1 MDCYDFE
8 LKRGDETIASL
19 RSVALSSMAAAWPRI
34 DEMTKNIDE
43 PGCRIRVTDKF
54 GRLVILVGVATARK
68 SLATIPRPTQF
79 SVDDR
84 YLAQGSEGSLTPRT
98 AAEAVGSRGPESYHL
113 SKDSRGSFQPR
124 AASSLF

>member
-43 PGCRIRVTDKF
+43 PGCRIRVT
-54 GRLVILVGVATARK
+54 G
-68 SLATIPRPTQF
+68 
-79 SVDDR
+79 
-84 YLAQGSEGSLTPRT
+84 
-98 AAEAVGSRGPESYHL
+98 
-113 SKDSRGSFQPR
+113 
-124 AASSLF
+124 